1 MLAAVDATVLI
12 LSDRLLLTDSLV
24 LLPPLKDVDCWPLVT
39 MLSLFTVLMDVDS
52 DLLIL
57 VLMDSS
63 VLRLILSA
71 SDAESLA
78 LVLLYWLA
86 LSALA

>member
-1 MLAAVDATVLI
+1 
-12 LSDRLLLTDSLV
+12 
-24 LLPPLKDVDCWPLVT
+24 
-39 MLSLFTVLMDVDS
+39 MDVDS

-71 SDAESLA
+71 LDAELLA